1 MKKML
6 ALFLAVAMTLSLVSC
21 GPKAPTSDGSDIS
34 SQGTPGSTSSTVIT
48 PEEPGVYIEIPEEY
62 RSWDANGNSVDH
74 TRIAN
79 AENGMVA
86 SLKYEASAV
95 GRDIMANGGN
105 AIDAAVATAL
115 ALTVTLPMM
124 CSLGGGGIMIYY
136 DAASGQTVYLS
147 FREVAPK
154 YQTAEMWIED
164 SEGNIIGDRK
174 AHGGLSVGIPGEVAG
189 LYRAW
194 EDAGSME
201 WADLVQPSIDLAR
214 KGYRVVPEMREC
226 ISMYYDNFYNSR
238 ELSQIYL
245 TEDGMVP
252 DAGDIIV
259 NEPMA
264 KMLEIIRDQGADGF
278 YSGPLAEAVIKEVQ
292 KAGGVMTMEDLAEY
306 EPWYEPPVS
315 CTYRDYTIYSSASP
329 SSGGTFIIETLN
341 ILENLP
347 TYEFNSVEYW
357 HQLCEVQKMVWA
369 DRAKYMADTRF
380 VDVPIAGLTSKE
392 YAETLAAKVDMTKT
406 QDFSYG
412 NPREHILG
420 NKNTTSFSVADKDGN
435 MCTIT
440 HTINDWWGS
449 SVYVNGYGFF
459 MNDQLDDFDAGI
471 GFANSL
477 EPGKAPL
484 SSMSPTVVFD
494 PNGKPFMTLG
504 APGGAQIY
512 PRVVQAISNVIDYG
526 MDVDSALNT
535 PFIVAMSDVTY
546 YYQNVDKELLSALE
560 ALGHDDFA
568 VPPYIAIP
576 SAVMYMPDGTLQ
588 GSTEHKNDVTAFN
601 DGCALGF

>member
-34 SQGTPGSTSSTVIT
+34 SQGTPGS
-48 PEEPGVYIEIPEEY
+48 EEPGVYIEIPEEY